1 METFLCASSD
11 SRRLRLCVREEL
23 ASKSKD
29 LSLLLQADLDPAGT
43 NHFSARLRRGFRLE
57 LPLFQSCR
65 ADVST
70 ALSTARPP
78 SYACQLRGHA
88 DLDSDGLL
96 FVEARLGCSTTSKA
110 LRTAFL
116 GGYKSSAGKAAAARA
131 RKTTTSSSATLGAE
145 DLKALLSA
153 VRPEGRVEVSRLLLN
168 VNGKQDVKL
177 SAGFNV
183 STQELYVAA
192 KEDAWAV
199 RVVPATG
206 RWEAT
211 FSL

>member
-1 METFLCASSD
+1 M
-11 SRRLRLCVREEL
+11 
-23 ASKSKD
+23 
-29 LSLLLQADLDPAGT
+29 
-43 NHFSARLRRGFRLE
+43 
-57 LPLFQSCR
+57 
-65 ADVST
+65 
-70 ALSTARPP
+70 
-78 SYACQLRGHA
+78 
-88 DLDSDGLL
+88 
-96 FVEARLGCSTTSKA
+96 
-110 LRTAFL
+110 
-116 GGYKSSAGKAAAARA
+116 
-131 RKTTTSSSATLGAE
+131 
-145 DLKALLSA
+145 
-153 VRPEGRVEVSRLLLN
+153 EVSRLLLN